1 MATTAEFQQ
10 LARVRVA
17 ANALPRGRM
26 PPVSAALAAACLA
39 AWASLPAAAGPVSP
53 PMPGSSMNLALALNS
68 PLASP
73 APMPAAKPPAAAPAA
88 PGAGG
93 VPAPRS
99 SGLRSQAVAC
109 LISPERVADIGSPVV
124 GVVQELRAESGER
137 VRAGQAL
144 VLLQSEVEQAG
155 VDAAEARSTI
165 DADERAAV
173 ANLQLARQRHT
184 RAVELQADGFYSS
197 QATEQARAEL
207 DVAAQKLE
215 QARGQR
221 VVAARELGVVR
232 AQLRQRIVRS
242 PFDGVVTERFI
253 NVGERVED
261 KPVMRLAMLN
271 PLRVELV
278 MPASRYGSVVLDER
292 LSVLPELPGTA
303 AVSARVTHVDAMI
316 DAASNTFRVRLS
328 LPNPGH
334 KLPAGARCK
343 LLNAADTAT
352 APAVPVVPYAPAA
365 PAPLVPRKAG

>member
-1 MATTAEFQQ
+1 MATTLELQPP
-10 LARVRVA
+10 ARLNTVLRAMARA
-17 ANALPRGRM
+17 AGLLG
-26 PPVSAALAAACLA
+26 AAASIC
-39 AWASLPAAAGPVSP
+39 AWAGPVSP
-53 PMPGSSMNLALALNS
+53 PLPGVSPGLELALNTPVATAPHKPPPARPPALK
-68 PLASP
+68 PLAGQVVAAVTPGGP
-73 APMPAAKPPAAAPAA
+73 APASPT
-88 PGAGG
+88 
-93 VPAPRS
+93 PRA

-109 LISPERVADIGSPVV
+109 LIGPERVADIGSPVV
-124 GVVQELRAESGER
+124 GVVQELKADSGDR

-165 DADERAAV
+165 DADERAAA
-173 ANLQLARQRHT
+173 ANLELARQRHT

-197 QATEQARAEL
+197 QATEQARAEF

-232 AQLRQRIVRS
+232 AQLRQRVVRS

-278 MPASRYGSVVLDER
+278 LPASRFGSVTHDER
-292 LSVLPELPGTA
+292 LSVLPELPGAA

-343 LLNAADTAT
+343 LLTAADTVA
-352 APAVPVVPYAPAA
+352 APAA
-365 PAPLVPRKAG
+365 PVAPLPPAPRKAG